1 MSDQFTAPERFRD
14 ELRDALVEH
23 AAALMA
29 SPNARHGR
37 RQQVGGRVS
46 RHQLLSALT
55 LAAAIAAA
63 ILIFRS
69 GALAPQPATAA
80 SVLRASA
87 AALDRI
93 GGSRALGPGEYL
105 YTRTVQWWRYADY
118 GPDPYVVRSIQE
130 QWLARDG
137 HGRSRYDVV
146 GLSGDGVNRSLP
158 LTRSSDARLA
168 RSSRPFI
175 ISTLPS
181 PGILLTYAQLRR
193 LPTNPTRLNA
203 ALNRLAGRY
212 HVNKLFPQRDLNA
225 AIRWGM
231 LRGLAET
238 PTSAALRAALYR
250 VLAATP
256 GVRLLGRTRDSVG
269 RYGVA
274 VAIEVEGA
282 RLAMIIDP
290 QTGELLQTSRTL
302 LHRSRAY
309 LDGKQP
315 PGLIN
320 RATYLASG
328 IVTSTRARVP

>member
-1 MSDQFTAPERFRD
+1 MP
-14 ELRDALVEH
+14 
-23 AAALMA
+23 AAR
-29 SPNARHGR
+29 PRIRRRH
-37 RQQVGGRVS
+37 V
-46 RHQLLSALT
+46 LSALT
-55 LAAAIAAA
+55 VAAAIAAA
-63 ILIFRS
+63 ILIFHS
-69 GALAPQPATAA
+69 GGALAPQPATAA

-87 AALDRI
+87 AALDRL
-93 GGSRALGPGEYL
+93 GGSRALGSGDYL

-118 GPDPYVVRSIQE
+118 GPHPYVVRSIQE

-137 HGRSRYDVV
+137 HGRSRYEVV

-181 PGILLTYAQLRR
+181 PGILLSYAQLRQ
-193 LPTNPTRLNA
+193 LPTNPTGLTA
-203 ALNRLAGRY
+203 ALNRLAARY

-238 PTSAALRAALYR
+238 PTSAALRSALYR

-256 GVRLLGRTRDSVG
+256 GVRLLGRQRDSVG
-269 RYGVA
+269 RYGMA
-274 VAIEVEGA
+274 VAIDVEGA
-282 RLAMIIDP
+282 RLAMILDP

-328 IVTSTRARVP
+328 IVTSTHARVR